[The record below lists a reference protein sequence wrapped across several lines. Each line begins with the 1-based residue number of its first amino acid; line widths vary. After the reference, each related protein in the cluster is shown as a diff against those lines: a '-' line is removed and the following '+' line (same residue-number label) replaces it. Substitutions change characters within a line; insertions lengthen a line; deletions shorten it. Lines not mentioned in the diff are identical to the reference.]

1 MAKQHRDKLI
11 PTLKSTGV
19 PFRLGLMDSFFKLRS
34 RKNLEQLI
42 QNAAKSFHG
51 ADSSF
56 DRKAWSF
63 CRSYTEVQPRFWS
76 LLKNLIW
83 TPQPVPGGE
92 AVAAKPS
99 ELRYL
104 YPKCEKRLRFVSN
117 RRPADGAAA
126 LIFIEFSR
134 RR

>member
-83 TPQPVPGGE
+83 TPQPGTGG
-92 AVAAKPS
+92 VAARSSKCREAS
-99 ELRYL
+99 LFTARAGRSGRLKHYLRMT
-104 YPKCEKRLRFVSN
+104 S
-117 RRPADGAAA
+117 
-126 LIFIEFSR
+126 
-134 RR
+134 